1 MTAQHRFRIA
11 AAVGALVAP
20 LALVAATSTSAD
32 AAGASKHKHEVYM
45 YKVEKNLRLAG
56 VGPEAFGDSPSPTLS
71 CNGGDIALDGMWNV
85 KSVDQYHA
93 PSYDPDEDSGYP
105 STSTLGGIYNDER
118 DVFVEA
124 SFPST
129 SDPAKWEFRFDN
141 RAYGDAQVKLFV
153 TCIRG
158 YTENAQGHNH
168 QVKVRN
174 LFAGNAFTAANTAY
188 PGRTMWNSAG
198 AGLACNNTEFF
209 VAPGFDLASTVKD
222 HRLTGSYPTNLGKSW
237 AWDFASFDP
246 DSALNPQGLPGGTG
260 PINPAGGEQV
270 MFYGKCIERQVA
282 VNGHRHA
289 VVMKHLPAPDW
300 DALEPVGF
308 GDDGYQVNIPLGD
321 PQEVQYSCDT
331 DYPSYSGYKAM
342 VGWFYMTNWWETNW
356 YLGMEPRP
364 KTRVWQFW
372 NGGANAAKARVGVFC
387 VNSRTANPTI

>member
-1 MTAQHRFRIA
+1 MAIQPRFRIA
-11 AAVGALVAP
+11 AALGALITP
-20 LALVAATSTSAD
+20 LALVAISHTPAD

-56 VGPEAFGDSPSPTLS
+56 VGPDAFGDSPSPTLS

-93 PSYDPDEDSGYP
+93 PSYDPDEDNGYP
-105 STSTLGGIYNDER
+105 STVTLGGIYNDER

-124 SFPST
+124 SYPST

-141 RAYGDAQVKLFV
+141 RAYGDAQVKLFL

-158 YTENAQGHNH
+158 YTEHAKGHNH
-168 QVKVRN
+168 QVKVRTWPASSF
-174 LFAGNAFTAANTAY
+174 LTSANPAY
-188 PGRTMWNSAG
+188 PGRTTWDSSTAG
-198 AGLACNNTEFF
+198 WACTPDEFY
-209 VAPGFDLASTVKD
+209 VAPGFDLGATVKD
-222 HRLTGSYPTNLGKSW
+222 HRLTGSYPTNFGRSW
-237 AWDFASFDP
+237 AWDFASFDSDP
-246 DSALNPQGLPGGTG
+246 LGGGTG
-260 PINPAGGEQV
+260 PINAGGGESV
-270 MFYGKCIERQVA
+270 TFYGKCIDRQVA

-300 DALEPVGF
+300 QLEPIGF
-308 GDDGYQVNIPLGD
+308 GDDGYQVNIPFGD
-321 PQEVQYSCDT
+321 PEEVQYSCDT
-331 DYPSYSGYKAM
+331 DYPAYSGYKAM

-372 NGGANAAKARVGVFC
+372 NVGANAAKARVGVFC
-387 VNSRTANPTI
+387 INSRTANPTV